1 MEKILEN
8 TFRNINIALANEMAI
23 LCNRMGISVW
33 EVIEAA
39 KTKPYGFMAFYPGPG
54 LGGHCIP
61 IDPFYLTWKAR
72 EYNYHTRLIESAGE
86 IGTLSETVSKIG
98 FTVRGMYGEGSKSA
112 ASLYQVSN
120 QVTLGLSEK
129 EAIENLKIIT
139 TQLVEKEKN
148 ARERLNK
155 IKIEDTV
162 YRALGTLKNCR
173 LLTSSEMMNLI
184 SKIKLGL
191 GMGIIKEE
199 INPMKLFVENQPY
212 SLMKKHGNIS
222 PDERDIVRAS
232 DIREALGGK

>member
-1 MEKILEN
+1 
-8 TFRNINIALANEMAI
+8 
-23 LCNRMGISVW
+23 
-33 EVIEAA
+33 
-39 KTKPYGFMAFYPGPG
+39 
-54 LGGHCIP
+54 
-61 IDPFYLTWKAR
+61 
-72 EYNYHTRLIESAGE
+72 
-86 IGTLSETVSKIG
+86 
-98 FTVRGMYGEGSKSA
+98 VRGMYGEGSKSA

-162 YRALGTLKNCR
+162 YRALGTLKSCR

-191 GMGIIKEE
+191 GMGIIKED
-199 INPMKLFVENQPY
+199 IKPMKLFVENQPY